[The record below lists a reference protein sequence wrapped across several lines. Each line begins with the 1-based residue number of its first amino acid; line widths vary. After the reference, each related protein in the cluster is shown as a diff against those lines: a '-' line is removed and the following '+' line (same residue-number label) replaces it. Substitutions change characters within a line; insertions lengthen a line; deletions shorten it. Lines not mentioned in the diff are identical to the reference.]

1 MIETGRCGR
10 ETLEVRAE
18 DRRAWPTT
26 WGRAIT
32 DFTLPSETRVAVAGD
47 WESLGVHVFG
57 KLRRLRLLHP
67 DVRTVLH
74 LGDLRWEP
82 PVRVSGGLL
91 YRHDRFLPRLERE
104 LAENDLRLLLTPGNH
119 DDWSILAPAFLAHP
133 ERPRRLSPSMWALP
147 RGFRFTLASRSFLS
161 FGGAVSVDADRGAAE
176 APTDEDVARAARDGA
191 VDVLLT
197 HEPPN
202 AGISE
207 VEGLID
213 RPGRWTQQRLQRSA
227 DSRRRIDRLVA
238 AVRPILTVHGHMHVA
253 GRVRD
258 ANGRETISLPVATE
272 PGNLML
278 LNLASLTVS
287 DLDPW
292 SAEGAPS

>member
-1 MIETGRCGR
+1 M
-10 ETLEVRAE
+10 A
-18 DRRAWPTT
+18 
-26 WGRAIT
+26 
-32 DFTLPSETRVAVAGD
+32 DFTFPAETRVAVAGD
-47 WESLGVHVFG
+47 WESLGEHVFG

-67 DVRTVLH
+67 DVRTILH

-91 YRHDRFLPRLERE
+91 YRHDSFLPRLERE
-104 LAENDLRLLLTPGNH
+104 LAANGHRVLLTPGNH
-119 DDWSILAPAFLAHP
+119 DDWTVLKPAFLAHP

-147 RGFRFTLASRSFLS
+147 RGFRFTLARRSFLS

-176 APTDEDVARAARDGA
+176 APTDEDVARAAPGGA

-207 VEGLID
+207 VEDLIA
-213 RPGRWTQQRLQRSA
+213 RSGRWSQQRLQRSA

-238 AVRPILTVHGHMHVA
+238 AVRPTLTLHGHMHVA

-258 ANGRETISLPVATE
+258 GNGHETIALPVATK
-272 PGNLML
+272 PGNIML
-278 LNLASLTVS
+278 LTLPSLTVS
-287 DLDPW
+287 DLDP
-292 SAEGAPS
+292 SSTKAGPS